1 MTPHAEDNQTTD
13 TEIDTFVSTTHDLLT
28 KFRQDLLETQ
38 VGLLIG
44 KTIKITRNLKD
55 PATGQFHEV
64 ALDAVINGAR
74 WGFDDDIEFKVIYTH
89 PFTGKKVETEQ
100 GA

>member
-1 MTPHAEDNQTTD
+1 MNPQGEDNMITD
-13 TEIDTFVSTTHDLLT
+13 TEIDTFVSTTLDLLT

-38 VGLLIG
+38 VGLLVG

-55 PATGQFHEV
+55 PATGEYHEMV
-64 ALDAVINGAR
+64 LDAVINGAR
-74 WGFDDDIEFKVIYTH
+74 WGFDDGIEFKVIYTH